1 MGIPR
6 TRWSDHSLEAFFEL
20 SKFPTLRYAI
30 IQVPEAV
37 ENHSTVLPQHHYITT
52 WGWLMIMNKWDI
64 IAIARDQDPT
74 SRMERT
80 LNGFRTGFEHRRLD
94 EPVVTL
100 KRDSGSNHHHCQ
112 HHHHYHPAVLL
123 ISRLFKML

>member
-1 MGIPR
+1 
-6 TRWSDHSLEAFFEL
+6 
-20 SKFPTLRYAI
+20 
-30 IQVPEAV
+30 
-37 ENHSTVLPQHHYITT
+37 
-52 WGWLMIMNKWDI
+52 MIMNKWDI